1 MAKIHCALAVYL
13 TVYAAVLPKK
23 VVPLMFTTCL
33 CRKKR
38 ERESRGKSL
47 KRVSKK

>member
-23 VVPLMFTTCL
+23 SSALNVYYLLVQ
-33 CRKKR
+33 KE